1 MKSLIYVCSPYRGE
15 TKKQRRKNIRNARF
29 YCRLVAKQGGIP
41 FAPHLL
47 FTQFLNE
54 DNIRHRRLGLEMGIE
69 TLKHCNELWVF
80 GQPTSGMEGEIASA
94 MKLGIPVRWHDE
106 EGRTSM
112 HE

>member
-47 FTQFLNE
+47 LTQFLNE
-54 DNIRHRRLGLEMGIE
+54 ENIRHRRLGLEMGIE
-69 TLKHCNELWVF
+69 TLKRCDELWVF

-94 MKLGIPVRWHDE
+94 MKLGVPVRWHDE
-106 EGRTSM
+106 EGRPGM